1 MYLKNIFKKILPEK
15 LFNNLLVY
23 NRKFKNFSHHYRQSI
38 SKIQIGNYIIKI
50 PSKHLLIKIIK
61 EQPIRDLFIGELAKI
76 VTNKYPNRE
85 IIDIGANIGDTA
97 SIISSKSNATLILVE
112 PSNYYFNFLT
122 KNAKDFPNKT
132 ILYNCM
138 ILDGEKI
145 DGLLIHWGGTAFF
158 NESNIENKILTKK
171 ISEISTNPSLIKIDT
186 DGHDYKIINSNLDF
200 IKIQIPILIFEIQI
214 ENDNDFNDITNLL
227 FNLTS
232 IGYTNF
238 SLFDDQGFC
247 LINTNDIKYITML
260 NSYLLKQILLKT
272 FRKSISNYDICCFH
286 KSEQDL
292 FDSFSNI
299 YKK

>member
-1 MYLKNIFKKILPEK
+1 MGKRGK
-15 LFNNLLVY
+15 
-23 NRKFKNFSHHYRQSI
+23 SI

-97 SIISSKSNATLILVE
+97 AIISSKSNATLILVE
-112 PSNYYFNFLT
+112 PSNYYFKFLT
-122 KNAKDFPNKT
+122 KNVVGFPNKT
-132 ILYNCM
+132 ILYNFM

-158 NESNIENKILTKK
+158 KESNIENKNLTKK

-186 DGHDYKIINSNLDF
+186 DGHDYKIINSNLDY
-200 IKIQIPILIFEIQI
+200 IKIQNPILIFEIQI
-214 ENDNDFNDITNLL
+214 ENNNDFNDISNLL

-247 LINTNDIKYITML
+247 IINTNDIKYINML
-260 NSYLLKQILLKT
+260 NNYILNQSMNKII
-272 FRKSISNYDICCFH
+272 RKSISNYDICCFH
-286 KSEQDL
+286 NSEQDL

-299 YKK
+299 YTK